1 MLVCE
6 WHILPFFYDWNVSRN
21 HRIGTF
27 YKLKIDAS
35 MKRIE
40 VQRNK
45 GFLFKKTHDET
56 SIQYSQAITSGLDHS
71 GLDHLHH
78 SGFDHQKIF
87 PQPPASHLSAEHTIR

>member
-27 YKLKIDAS
+27 HKLKIDAS

-56 SIQYSQAITSGLDHS
+56 SIQYFQAITS

>member
-6 WHILPFFYDWNVSRN
+6 WHILPFFYVWNVNRN
-21 HRIGTF
+21 HKIGTF
-27 YKLKIDAS
+27 YKLKIDVS

-40 VQRNK
+40 VQQNK

-78 SGFDHQKIF
+78 SGLDHQKIF
-87 PQPPASHLSAEHTIR
+87 LQPPASHLSAAHTIR

>member
-56 SIQYSQAITSGLDHS
+56 SIQHSQAITSGL
-71 GLDHLHH
+71 
-78 SGFDHQKIF
+78 DHQKIF

>member
-1 MLVCE
+1 M
-6 WHILPFFYDWNVSRN
+6 
-21 HRIGTF
+21 
-27 YKLKIDAS
+27 S

-56 SIQYSQAITSGLDHS
+56 SIQYSQAITSGLDH
-71 GLDHLHH
+71 LHH

-87 PQPPASHLSAEHTIR
+87 PQPPASHLSAAHTIR

>member
-56 SIQYSQAITSGLDHS
+56 SIQHSQAITS